1 MNVIINILCVLI
13 GAAIA
18 SAIILMVN
26 VKDIT
31 EAPDG
36 YLFVFDKG
44 DEDGQLAG
52 VRIIKKEVKPGETLR
67 IKVLK
72 VENNKEEEREKD

>member
-52 VRIIKKEVKPGETLR
+52 VRIIKKVEPGETLR